1 MQNHVCQVKSYAVR
15 FNEYMTIYCFFEFL
29 WYNCN
34 MEKKELEK
42 LKEQANKG
50 LFEVG
55 DAIKQMRT
63 QKGWSMSELAKQS
76 HVSPSVVSDLEN
88 HKGIM
93 PNVFTLL
100 CLAKALELPEN
111 ALLEMIVNKTFN
123 TIKDENT
130 DKISQITRLMID
142 CGLPPAC
149 VDRVIDYMNHFVS
162 MSNIYNQM
170 HRARLIYN
178 TEKNNGT
185 KAEKIC
191 ISSDMVDF
199 IDKNMFEI
207 GRFLNK

>member
-1 MQNHVCQVKSYAVR
+1 
-15 FNEYMTIYCFFEFL
+15 
-29 WYNCN
+29 

-63 QKGWSMSELAKQS
+63 KKGWSMSELAKQA
-76 HVSPSVVSDLEN
+76 HVSPSVVSDLET
-88 HKGIM
+88 HKGVM

-100 CLAKALELPEN
+100 SLAKALELPEN
-111 ALLEMIVNKTFN
+111 TLLEMMVNKTFN

-142 CGLPPAC
+142 YGLPPSC
-149 VDRVIDYMNHFVS
+149 VDRVLDYMNHFVS
-162 MSNIYNQM
+162 MANIYNQM
-170 HRARLIYN
+170 YLIRLIHN

-185 KAEKIC
+185 NMEKVIL
-191 ISSDMVDF
+191 SPDMLHS

-207 GRFLNK
+207 GRFLNQ